1 MYNEDTREDVRYN
14 SFGRAFYN
22 LGYRRRGTF
31 RDLDVL
37 AVHPAGTCQHRVL
50 WFYSCQRALHCDFVG
65 KEDPTMIGMLGTE
78 CLRRTKVALLLFLF
92 HHPCMTHCVPFIV
105 LDRTHSTQS

>member
-14 SFGRAFYN
+14 SFGRSFYN

-37 AVHPAGTCQHRVL
+37 AVHPAGTYLSVL
-50 WFYSCQRALHCDFVG
+50 VSVLCTVMELTRCPCAYFCAHLAG

-78 CLRRTKVALLLFLF
+78 CLRRTKV
-92 HHPCMTHCVPFIV
+92 C
-105 LDRTHSTQS
+105 QS